1 MGRFIFNFN
10 VWDHSRAK
18 QALLKTE
25 HLSKHAV
32 VGCESCGQCRL
43 GETLY
48 ICPETCPKGLANG
61 PCGGTSLDRC
71 EFGDRE
77 CIHSVKAR
85 LAKAVGQTKILKEKL
100 IPTVSIAVRGTSSWK
115 NWYVEAA
122 G

>member
-10 VWDHSRAK
+10 VWDRSRAK

-61 PCGGTSLDRC
+61 PCGGP
-71 EFGDRE
+71 
-77 CIHSVKAR
+77 VW
-85 LAKAVGQTKILKEKL
+85 
-100 IPTVSIAVRGTSSWK
+100 IAVNLVIVNVFTQSKR
-115 NWYVEAA
+115 A
-122 G
+122 